1 MGKVVN
7 VLMKIGALS
16 VGLQMMKMGIADMS
30 LSILIIAGLL
40 IWFSTRKGVKKVQR
54 MYRKNKRTYRKVKR
68 NLTSAGKIV
77 NGISRFI

>member
-40 IWFSTRKGVKKVQR
+40 IWFSTRKGVNKVQR